1 MVIKIAKSPLEGLI
15 VIDFATLIAAPIVAS
30 FLGDFGAEVIKV
42 EQPKIGDPNRATQI
56 YTNNKNPA
64 WLDTAR
70 NKKTIT
76 LDLHKSEGR
85 EIAKLLIQKADVV
98 LFNFRPGILE
108 KWDLN
113 PNKLHEFNPDLII
126 CLVTAYGQTGPKKS
140 KGGFDR
146 TVSAYAGITYTSGYA
161 EHPPVRTRY
170 PLVDFLTGYL
180 GAFAV
185 MTALYNRDVN
195 NKGGEII
202 DLSLAEAAFVAT
214 GGSLSRYSVHKT
226 IEERT
231 GNRISF
237 FVPAENFETCDG
249 KIITFNAGTEKLWQ
263 QLVIAMNKSDLL
275 ENEKFKTYIARISNQ
290 DELYEIIGNWIK
302 NKTSEEVIEILD
314 NAGVPC
320 ERINSIADIVND
332 SHLWE
337 RKSILEFADDKLG
350 KLFVKGIIPKFK
362 NYPGSIRF
370 LGAGLGEYN
379 NEVYQNLIGLSL
391 EEIEKLK
398 ENEII

>member
-56 YTNNKNPA
+56 YTKDKNPA

-85 EIAKLLIQKADVV
+85 EIAKRLIQKADVA

-108 KWDLN
+108 NWDLN
-113 PNKLHEFNPDLII
+113 PNKLHKINPNLII

-185 MTALYNRDVN
+185 MTALYNRDVSN
-195 NKGGEII
+195 GGGEII

-214 GGSLSRYSVHKT
+214 GGSLARYSVHKI

-231 GNRISF
+231 GNRIRF
-237 FVPAENFETCDG
+237 FVPAENFKTLDG
-249 KIITFNAGTEKLWQ
+249 KIITFNAGTEKLWR
-263 QLVIAMNKSDLL
+263 QLVIAMDKKDLL
-275 ENEKFKTYIARISNQ
+275 ENKKFKTYVARISNQ
-290 DELYEIIGNWIK
+290 DELYEIIGNWAK
-302 NKTSEEVIEILD
+302 NKTSDEVIEILD
-314 NAGVPC
+314 KAGVPC

-337 RKSILEFADDKLG
+337 RKSILEFNDDNLG

-362 NYPGSIRF
+362 NHPGSIRF

-379 NEVYQNLIGLSL
+379 NEVYQNLIGLSQ

-398 ENEII
+398 ENEVI

>member
-1 MVIKIAKSPLEGLI
+1 MVIKIAKTPLEGLL
-15 VIDFATLIAAPIVAS
+15 VIDFATLVAAPTAAT

-42 EQPKIGDPNRATQI
+42 ERPNIGDPSRGAQVFKE
-56 YTNNKNPA
+56 NKNPA

-76 LDLHKSEGR
+76 LDMHKLEGQ
-85 EIAKLLIQKADVV
+85 EIAKRLCQKADVA

-108 KWDLN
+108 KWNLN
-113 PNKLHEFNPDLII
+113 PNKLHEINPDLII

-146 TVSAYAGITYTSGYA
+146 TVSAYSGITYTSGYP
-161 EHPPVRTRY
+161 ENPPVRTRY

-195 NKGGEII
+195 NSGGEII

-214 GGSLSRYSVHKT
+214 AGSLSRYSVNKF

-231 GNRISF
+231 GNRIKF
-237 FVPAENFETCDG
+237 FVPAENFEARDG
-249 KIITFNAGTEKLWQ
+249 KTITFNAGTEKLWQ
-263 QLVIAMNKSDLL
+263 QLAIAMDKSDLL
-275 ENEKFKTYIARISNQ
+275 ENKKFKSYIARISNQ
-290 DELYEIIGNWIK
+290 DELYEIIGNWVK

-314 NAGVPC
+314 KAGVPC
-320 ERINSIADIVND
+320 ERINNIADLVND

-337 RKSILEFADDKLG
+337 RESILEFMDDKLG

-370 LGAGLGEYN
+370 LGAELGEYN
-379 NEVYQNLIGLSL
+379 DDVYRNLIGLSQ

-398 ENEII
+398 ENGVI

>member
-1 MVIKIAKSPLEGLI
+1 VVIKIAKTPLEGLL
-15 VIDFATLIAAPIVAS
+15 VIDFATLVAAPTAAT

-42 EQPKIGDPNRATQI
+42 ERPNIGDPSRGAQV
-56 YTNNKNPA
+56 YKENKNPA
-64 WLDTAR
+64 WLDCSR

-76 LDLHKSEGR
+76 LDLHKSKGQ
-85 EIAKLLIQKADVV
+85 EIAKQLIQKADVV

-108 KWDLN
+108 KWGLN
-113 PNKLHEFNPDLII
+113 PNKLHEINPNLII

-146 TVSAYAGITYTSGYA
+146 TVSAYSGITYTSGYS

-195 NKGGEII
+195 NSGGEII
-202 DLSLAEAAFVAT
+202 DLSLVEAAFVAT
-214 GGSLSRYSVHKT
+214 AGSLSRYSVHKI

-231 GNRISF
+231 GNRIKF
-237 FVPAENFETCDG
+237 FVPAENFETLDG
-249 KIITFNAGTEKLWQ
+249 KIITFNAGTEKLFQ
-263 QLVIAMNKSDLL
+263 QLVIAMDKRDLL
-275 ENEKFKTYIARISNQ
+275 ENEKFKTYVARISNQ

-314 NAGVPC
+314 KAGVPC
-320 ERINSIADIVND
+320 ERINNIADLVND

-337 RKSILEFADDKLG
+337 RESILEFMDDKLG

-370 LGAGLGEYN
+370 LGAELGEYN
-379 NEVYQNLIGLSL
+379 DDVYRNLIGLSQ

-398 ENEII
+398 ENGVI

>member
-1 MVIKIAKSPLEGLI
+1 VVIKIAKTPLEGLL
-15 VIDFATLIAAPIVAS
+15 VIDFATLVAAPTAAT

-42 EQPKIGDPNRATQI
+42 ERPISGDPSRATQI
-56 YTNNKNPA
+56 FNENKNPA
-64 WLDTAR
+64 WLDCAR

-85 EIAKLLIQKADVV
+85 EIAKRLCKKADVV

-108 KWDLN
+108 KWNLN
-113 PNKLHEFNPDLII
+113 PNELHEINPKLII

-146 TVSAYAGITYTSGYA
+146 TVSAYAGITYTSGYP

-195 NKGGEII
+195 NSGGEII
-202 DLSLAEAAFVAT
+202 DLSLVEAAFVAT
-214 GGSLSRYSVHKT
+214 AGSLSRYSVHKI

-231 GNRISF
+231 GNRIKF
-237 FVPAENFETCDG
+237 FVPAENFETLDG
-249 KIITFNAGTEKLWQ
+249 KIITFNAGTEKLFQ
-263 QLVIAMNKSDLL
+263 QLVIAMDKRDLL
-275 ENEKFKTYIARISNQ
+275 ENEKFKTYVARISNQ

-314 NAGVPC
+314 KAGVPC
-320 ERINSIADIVND
+320 ERINNIADLVND

-337 RKSILEFADDKLG
+337 RESILEFTDDKLG

-379 NEVYQNLIGLSL
+379 DDVYRNLIGLSQ

-398 ENEII
+398 ENGVI

>member
-1 MVIKIAKSPLEGLI
+1 VNKLTKLPLEGTI
-15 VIDFATLIAAPIVAS
+15 VIDFATLVAAPTMAS
-30 FLGDFGAEVIKV
+30 FLGDFGAEIIKV
-42 EQPKIGDPNRATQI
+42 EHPIIGDPSRAIQI
-56 YTNNKNPA
+56 YNENKNPA
-64 WLDTAR
+64 WLDSSR

-85 EIAKLLIQKADVV
+85 EIAKRLIQKADVV

-108 KWDLN
+108 KWDMS
-113 PNKLHEFNPDLII
+113 PNKLLEINPRLIV
-126 CLVTAYGQTGPKKS
+126 CLVTAYGQTGPKSS

-146 TVSAYAGITYTSGYA
+146 TVSAYIGITYTSGYP

-185 MTALYNRDVN
+185 VTALYNRDVH

-202 DLSLAEAAFVAT
+202 DLSLAEAAFMAT
-214 GGSLSRYSVHKT
+214 GGSLARYSVYKT

-231 GNRISF
+231 GNRIKF
-237 FVPAENFETCDG
+237 FVPAENFKTLDED
-249 KIITFNAGTEKLWQ
+249 IITFNAGTEKLWR
-263 QLVIAMNKSDLL
+263 QLVTAMERRDLL
-275 ENEKFKTYIARISNQ
+275 ENEKFKSYILRTSNQ
-290 DELYEIIGNWIK
+290 DELYGIIGEWIK
-302 NKTSEEVIEILD
+302 TKTTNEVIDILD
-314 NAGVPC
+314 KAGVPC
-320 ERINSIADIVND
+320 DKVNSIADVVND

-337 RKSILEFADDKLG
+337 RKSILEFADDEFG
-350 KLFVKGIIPKFK
+350 KLFVKGVIPKFK

-379 NEVYQNLIGLSL
+379 TEVYRDFLGLSQ
-391 EEIEKLK
+391 EEIEDLK
-398 ENEII
+398 EKKVI